1 MDFIS
6 GMAMGNMVQ
15 KYLEDNK
22 IYTMKNYRS
31 AYSAVKN
38 KALKIK
44 NGAGKATRYFYYEE
58 DVTNILDGWRNHL
71 I

>member
-1 MDFIS
+1 MDFVS

-31 AYSAVKN
+31 AYRTVKN

-58 DVTNILDGWRNHL
+58 DVTNILNDWRNHL

>member
-1 MDFIS
+1 MDFVS
-6 GMAMGNMVQ
+6 GMAMRNRIE
-15 KYLEDNK
+15 KYLKDNK
-22 IYTMKNYRS
+22 MYTPKNYRS
-31 AYSAVKN
+31 AYRAVKN

-58 DVTNILDGWRNHL
+58 DVTSILDVWRNHL

>member
-22 IYTMKNYRS
+22 IYNMKNYRS
-31 AYSAVKN
+31 AHRAVKTQ
-38 KALKIK
+38 ALKIK

-58 DVTNILDGWRNHL
+58 DVTSILDVWRNHL